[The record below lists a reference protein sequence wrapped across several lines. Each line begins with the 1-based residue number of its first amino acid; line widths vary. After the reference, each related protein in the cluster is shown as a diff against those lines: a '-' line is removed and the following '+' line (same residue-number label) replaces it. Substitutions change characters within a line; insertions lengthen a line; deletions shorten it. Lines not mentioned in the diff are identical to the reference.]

1 MEQKYLSLLSKD
13 YPNIKAATAEIINLS
28 AILSL
33 PKGTEYFFSDLHG
46 EHEAFIHMLKSGSGM
61 IRAKIDETFG
71 KTLSEKDRSELA
83 MLIYDPE
90 TEIERVKKS
99 NEDLEEWYRVNIY
112 RLIQVCRAVSSK
124 YTRSKVRKRLPKYA
138 DYIIDE
144 LLHSDEQSSKD
155 HYYDQIITSIIE
167 FDRSEHYVVGLANT
181 IGRLTVDRLH
191 IIGDIYDRGPHPD
204 YIMDFLLDFH
214 DVDIQWGNHDIVWMG
229 AATGNWP
236 CIANVVRQNMSYNNF
251 DMLEIG
257 YGINLRP
264 LALFAEKVYGS
275 DPCTLFRPHM
285 LDMNKF
291 ENVDEGLIA
300 RMHKAM
306 TIIQFK
312 VEGLRILANPDYKMD
327 DRLLLD
333 KMDLKKGTVRI
344 GNQDYKLKD
353 TLFPT
358 VDPASPYQLT
368 KEERDLM
375 VTLEASFLHS
385 TSLQKHVRF
394 LFSHGGM
401 YLKNNNYLLYHGC
414 VPMTSEGEFA
424 SHTVNGKS
432 LKGKAL
438 LDAIDQQVREA
449 YFNPPEDQEVGL
461 SGDIMWYLWL
471 GSKSPLF
478 GKDKMATFERIF
490 VEEKATHKE
499 QTDPYFKHIEKE
511 EICEKILAE
520 FGLDPKNSYILNG
533 HVPVKIKDGESP
545 VKGNGRLFVIDG
557 GMSKAY
563 QKTTGIAGYTFISS
577 SRFMGLIEHF
587 PYQRGNGGPTSQQ
600 LPNINRVKNFTE
612 RITVRDT
619 DIGQVLQGEIDEL
632 KKLVEAY
639 KKGIIKEKYQ

>member
-13 YPNIKAATAEIINLS
+13 YPNIKAATAEMINLS

-71 KTLSEKDRSELA
+71 KTLSERDRSELA

-90 TEIERVKKS
+90 GEINRMKKS
-99 NEDLEEWYRVNIY
+99 EETPEEWYRVNIY

-144 LLHSDEQSSKD
+144 LLHSDEQSSKG

-167 FDRSEHYVVGLANT
+167 FDRSESVIVSLANT

-204 YIMDFLLDFH
+204 YIMDILLDFH

-229 AATGNWP
+229 ASTGNWP
-236 CIANVVRQNMSYNNF
+236 CIANVIRQNMSYNNF
-251 DMLEIG
+251 DMLEVG

-264 LALFAEKVYGS
+264 LALFAEKVYGT

-291 ENVDEGLIA
+291 DNVDEELIA
-300 RMHKAM
+300 RMHKAI

-312 VEGLRILANPDYKMD
+312 VEGLRILANPEYKME

-333 KMDLKKGTVRI
+333 KMDLEKGTVRI
-344 GNQDYKLKD
+344 GNQEYRLRDRH
-353 TLFPT
+353 FPT
-358 VDPASPYQLT
+358 VNPKNPYLLT
-368 KEERDLM
+368 KEEEDLM
-375 VTLEASFLHS
+375 ATLEASFTHS
-385 TSLQKHVRF
+385 SNLQKHMRF

-414 VPMTSEGEFA
+414 VPMTDDGEFA
-424 SHTVNGKS
+424 AHSVKGRM

-438 LDAIDQQVREA
+438 LDFIDQQVREA
-449 YFNPPEDQEVGL
+449 YFNPPEDQETGL

-490 VEEKATHKE
+490 VEGKETHKE
-499 QTDPYFKHIEKE
+499 LSDPYFKHIEKE
-511 EICEKILAE
+511 EICEKVLEE

-545 VKGNGRLFVIDG
+545 MKGNGRLFVIDG

-587 PYQRGNGGPTSQQ
+587 PYQAAAGDGNMQQ
-600 LPNINRVKNFTE
+600 LPIINRVKTFAD
-612 RITVRDT
+612 RITVRNT
-619 DIGQVLQGEIDEL
+619 DIGQVLLGEIEEL
-632 KKLVEAY
+632 KKLVDAY
-639 KKGIIKEKYQ
+639 KKGIIKEKY